1 MLYYSVGVSL
11 RPYKTRL
18 FQIQQKPINF
28 WSHRMISVNLL
39 KNRLSPPSNEPR
51 LSAVHAFF
59 AWFGGSVLALLKK
72 CEKPVQ
78 QARSMRG
85 RLLFVTVL
93 VSSLLAGLAWA
104 LVSQDIWT
112 GVAVGVVW
120 FGLMAALDQNLMSQ
134 MDGTAA
140 RGKTAI
146 LLIFRL
152 GIIVVMAH
160 LNSHFVQLWMF
171 NTEIEAVLAEKR
183 QDKIANADDKLST
196 ARKGYDTWYK
206 AERNRIDD
214 ALAAARKA
222 RLELTDEI
230 SGKGGSGRPGYAQ
243 IARTKEEGLK
253 REETNLLKEEA
264 TFLETAKSGVE
275 ARALKRAEESH
286 SEVTT
291 QIKGKKKEGL
301 VDRSEALEEVASNNP
316 LVHWMYGLFMILE
329 TLAFLV
335 KLLSKQDEYDNR
347 VDRER
352 EVSALKFEEEDLE
365 EEGRIRDLIVEAAE
379 KDAEARTALATHYG
393 TNQTATAQMLA
404 SLEAEAL
411 ATANHAGV
419 IHAAEKQMKEAGVP
433 AKVREKIL
441 GDAHGNI
448 VNIRKFRA

>member
-1 MLYYSVGVSL
+1 MAS
-11 RPYKTRL
+11 
-18 FQIQQKPINF
+18 I
-28 WSHRMISVNLL
+28 NLL
-39 KNRLSPPSNEPR
+39 RDRLSPPDNEPK

-59 AWFGGSVLALLKK
+59 AWFGGSVLALLKQ
-72 CEKPVQ
+72 CELPVQ

-140 RGKTAI
+140 RSKTAV
-146 LLIFRL
+146 LLVFRL

-171 NTEIEAVLAEKR
+171 NTEIEQVLAEKK
-183 QDKIANADDKLST
+183 QGKLADADTTLSA
-196 ARKGYDTWYK
+196 ARKGYDSWYK
-206 AERNRIDD
+206 SERNRIDA
-214 ALAAARKA
+214 ALQEARQARKD
-222 RLELTDEI
+222 LNDEI

-253 REETNLLKEEA
+253 REEANLLKEEA
-264 TFLETAKSGVE
+264 SFVETAKSGVE
-275 ARALKRAEESH
+275 ARTLKRAEEAH
-286 SEVTT
+286 QELVG

-301 VDRSEALEEVASNNP
+301 VDRSEALEQVADDNP
-316 LVHWMYGLFMILE
+316 LVHWIYGLFMILE

-335 KLLSKQDEYDNR
+335 KLLSRSDEYDNR

-352 EVSALKFEEEDLE
+352 EASALKFQKEDLE
-365 EEGRIRDLIVEAAE
+365 EEGKVRDLILTSAD
-379 KDAEARTALATHYG
+379 KDAQARTTLATHYD
-393 TNQTATAQMLA
+393 TNATATAQMLT
-404 SLEAEAL
+404 SLQTEAEA
-411 ATANHAGV
+411 AAVHAEAL
-419 IHAAEKQMKEAGVP
+419 HDAEKRMKAAGVP
-433 AKVREKIL
+433 TKIREKIL
-441 GDAHGNI
+441 GDAHGN
-448 VNIRKFRA
+448 VVKIRNFRS

>member
-1 MLYYSVGVSL
+1 M
-11 RPYKTRL
+11 TD
-18 FQIQQKPINF
+18 I
-28 WSHRMISVNLL
+28 NLL
-39 KNRLSPPSNEPR
+39 RDKLAPKNKEKLLSP
-51 LSAVHAFF
+51 VHAFF
-59 AWFGGSVLALLKK
+59 AWFGGSVLALLKQ
-72 CEKPVQ
+72 CELPVQ

-85 RLLFVTVL
+85 RLLFATVL
-93 VSSLLAGLAWA
+93 VSSLLAGLAWT

-171 NTEIEAVLAEKR
+171 NTEIEQVLAEKR
-183 QDKIANADDKLST
+183 QDKIADADEKLSA
-196 ARKGYDTWYK
+196 ARKGYDAWYK

-243 IARTKEEGLK
+243 IARTKEEGLR
-253 REETNLLKEEA
+253 REEANLLKEEA

-275 ARALKRAEESH
+275 ARALKRAEEAH
-286 SEVTT
+286 NEVTA

-347 VDRER
+347 VDRQR
-352 EVSALKFEEEDLE
+352 EESSLKFQKEDLE
-365 EEGRIRDLIVEAAE
+365 EEGLVRDLIVEAAD
-379 KDAEARTALATHYG
+379 KDAQARTELATHYG
-393 TNQTATAQMLA
+393 TNQAATEQMLTHLQA
-404 SLEAEAL
+404 EADAAATHAEAL
-411 ATANHAGV
+411 
-419 IHAAEKQMKEAGVP
+419 HAAEKRMKAAGVP
-433 AKVREKIL
+433 QKVRAKII
-441 GDAHGNI
+441 GDAHDNI